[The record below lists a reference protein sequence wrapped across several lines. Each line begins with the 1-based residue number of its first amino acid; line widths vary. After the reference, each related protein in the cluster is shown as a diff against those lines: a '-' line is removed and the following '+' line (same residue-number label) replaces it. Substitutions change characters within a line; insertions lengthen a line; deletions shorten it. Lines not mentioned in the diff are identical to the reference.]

1 MQVDDY
7 VKCFNLVPKHICDSL
22 IEIHDKDEQ
31 WKQHTWY
38 SPSDNKQESKHS
50 KELDVLYNKN
60 LKVLDQYLGKALTN
74 YYEETGLRNLV
85 TYYSNVRLNKY
96 KTGTVMS
103 EHFDL
108 IRRNQQDGIPV
119 LTFLGL
125 LNDNFE
131 GGQFVLRQK
140 DMDFKQGDIMVFP
153 STFIYPHFVREVLKG
168 TRYSFVAWAY

>member
-60 LKVLDQYLGKALTN
+60 LKLSNIQELIYFRNNKTFLKQLVLFNKIINSQIKVTKNELIPCQ
-74 YYEETGLRNLV
+74 V
-85 TYYSNVRLNKY
+85 TYQGNDYSPITHRQVIETLGEYLYKNK
-96 KTGTVMS
+96 V
-103 EHFDL
+103 
-108 IRRNQQDGIPV
+108 
-119 LTFLGL
+119 
-125 LNDNFE
+125 
-131 GGQFVLRQK
+131 
-140 DMDFKQGDIMVFP
+140 
-153 STFIYPHFVREVLKG
+153 
-168 TRYSFVAWAY
+168 SFVFKASNIGLSK

>member
-1 MQVDDY
+1 M
-7 VKCFNLVPKHICDSL
+7 CS
-22 IEIHDKDEQ
+22 
-31 WKQHTWY
+31 
-38 SPSDNKQESKHS
+38 SD
-50 KELDVLYNKN
+50 L
-60 LKVLDQYLGKALTN
+60 
-74 YYEETGLRNLV
+74 
-85 TYYSNVRLNKY
+85 
-96 KTGTVMS
+96 
-103 EHFDL
+103 
-108 IRRNQQDGIPV
+108 RNQQDGIPV